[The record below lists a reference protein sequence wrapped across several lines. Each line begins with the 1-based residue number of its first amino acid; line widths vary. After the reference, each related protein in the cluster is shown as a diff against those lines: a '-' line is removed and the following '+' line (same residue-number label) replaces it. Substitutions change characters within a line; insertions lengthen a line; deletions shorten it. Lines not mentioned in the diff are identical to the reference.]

1 MKRLLILVVMSIII
15 SCSTAKKTSSI
26 LEADEIFITRKYI
39 GNFVE
44 YRHTGPNTFDGPNI
58 IWIKT
63 TLDNTYGKISAYGK
77 KCDFSA
83 GDRIYLKRSYYTPG
97 TVSEYWIYQVENDSS
112 VYYRASDYQ
121 YDKKVFIQS
130 WF

>member
-1 MKRLLILVVMSIII
+1 MSIII

-26 LEADEIFITRKYI
+26 LEADEILITRKYI
-39 GNFVE
+39 GNFIE
-44 YRHTGPNTFDGPNI
+44 YRHTGPDTFDGPNI

-97 TVSEYWIYQVENDSS
+97 TVSGYWIYQVENDSS

-121 YDKKVFIQS
+121 YDKKVLIQS

>member
-1 MKRLLILVVMSIII
+1 MKRLLFLVLMSIII

-26 LEADEIFITRKYI
+26 LEADEILITRKYI
-39 GNFVE
+39 GNFIE
-44 YRHTGPNTFDGPNI
+44 YRHTGPDTFDGPNI

-97 TVSEYWIYQVENDSS
+97 TVSGYWIYQVENDSS

-121 YDKKVFIQS
+121 YDKKVLIQS